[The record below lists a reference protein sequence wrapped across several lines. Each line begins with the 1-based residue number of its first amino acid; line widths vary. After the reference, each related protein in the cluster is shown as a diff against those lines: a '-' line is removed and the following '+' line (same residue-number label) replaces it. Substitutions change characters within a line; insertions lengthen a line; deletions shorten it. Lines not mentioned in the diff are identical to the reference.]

1 MIITT
6 TETIVNHEIEETL
19 DVVKGETIRARW
31 FG

>member
-6 TETIVNHEIEETL
+6 TGTIVNHEIEETL
-19 DVVKGETIRARW
+19 GVVKGETIRARW